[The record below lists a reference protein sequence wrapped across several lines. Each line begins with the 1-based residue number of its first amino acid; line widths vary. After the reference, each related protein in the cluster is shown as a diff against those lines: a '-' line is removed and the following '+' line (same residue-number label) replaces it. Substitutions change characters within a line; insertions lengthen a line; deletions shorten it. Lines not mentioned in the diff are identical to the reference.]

1 MENTVKVLIII
12 EKGSTSYGA
21 YSPDIPGCFAVG
33 KTEEEVIRRM
43 QEALQFHIQ
52 CLQEEH
58 LPLPRVLTTS
68 YRRQIWHKRWKSL
81 LAFLRRCVAWLMFH
95 DNTIKYMDISLSI

>member
-1 MENTVKVLIII
+1 MKVLVII

-58 LPLPRVLTTS
+58 LLLPRVLTAS
-68 YRRQIWHKRWKSL
+68 YRRQAWHKRWKSL
-81 LAFLRRCVAWLMFH
+81 LAFLRKCVTWLMFH
-95 DNTIKYMDISLSI
+95 DNTVKYMDISLSI